1 MIRRGPRRLRRVPAL
16 APLVAVALLAAGCS
30 DAGASDSATATTTTP
45 PTTAPPT
52 SSPADAPSPPMLDD
66 ELAAQLQS
74 VTEQV
79 VAELDAPGAV
89 VAVTTP
95 DDRWESAVGVKDLTT
110 GEPME
115 TGLRWPLR
123 SITKSFVVTLV
134 LELVDEG
141 EIRLD
146 DTLDRWVDGVP
157 NGDRVTV
164 RQLAGMTSGLPDYF
178 SDAFVDDF
186 VAEEDR
192 VFTDDELIA
201 YATER
206 PARAEPGTD
215 RVYTN
220 VNGLLLGRIVEQ
232 VTGQPL
238 DEVLRQ
244 RLLDPLGLD
253 ETTYPTGPEEWSSDA
268 SGYAL
273 TGGVLE
279 PRVVN
284 HSIFGSA
291 GAMIGT
297 TDDMARWGPVL
308 ASGSLLDPATQEQRR
323 EGGPVADSPEEPAP
337 EYDLYGLGLA
347 RIAGWW
353 GHTGEGLGFTS
364 LVLHDPAIDTT
375 VVIMMNLALPVGH
388 PPGTLFRR
396 LAPLLDGG

>member
-1 MIRRGPRRLRRVPAL
+1 MIRRGPRRLRSVPAL
-16 APLVAVALLAAGCS
+16 APLVAVVLLAAACS
-30 DAGASDSATATTTTP
+30 DAGAADRSAATTE
-45 PTTAPPT
+45 TTAAA
-52 SSPADAPSPPMLDD
+52 SSPAEAPSPPILDEALTD
-66 ELAAQLQS
+66 RLQA
-74 VTEQV
+74 VTEEV
-79 VAELDAPGAV
+79 VAELDVPGAV

-95 DDRWESAVGVKDLTT
+95 DDRWETAVGVKDLTT

-141 EIRLD
+141 EISLD
-146 DTLDRWVDGVP
+146 DTVDRWVDDVP

-192 VFTDDELIA
+192 VFTEDELIA

-220 VNGLLLGRIVEQ
+220 VNGLLLGRIVEE

-238 DEVLRQ
+238 GEVLRE
-244 RLLDPLGLD
+244 RLLDPLALA
-253 ETTYPTGPEEWSSDA
+253 ETTYPTDPDQWASDA

-273 TGGVLE
+273 TDGVLE

-284 HSIFGSA
+284 YSIFGSA

-353 GHTGEGLGFTS
+353 GHTGEGLGFTT
-364 LVLHDPAIDTT
+364 LVLHDEAIATT

-396 LAPLLDGG
+396 LAPLLEAG